1 MKGASMEEIKIEK
14 VMNKYEKVI
23 VTSIRARQLAE
34 GINVT
39 PEMEGRKITAIAMD
53 ELADGSLSI
62 DDEDDDDDDDG
73 K

>member
-1 MKGASMEEIKIEK
+1 MEKIKIEK

-23 VTSIRARQLAE
+23 LTSMRARELAE

-39 PEMEGRKITAIAMD
+39 PEMEGKKITAIAMG
-53 ELADGSLSI
+53 ELEDGSLAFE
-62 DDEDDDDDDDG
+62 DEEDEDDD

>member
-1 MKGASMEEIKIEK
+1 VEKIKIEK

-23 VTSIRARQLAE
+23 LTSMRARELAE

-53 ELADGSLSI
+53 ELADGSLSFEEE
-62 DDEDDDDDDDG
+62 DEDEDDA

>member
-1 MKGASMEEIKIEK
+1 MEKMKIEK

-23 VTSIRARQLAE
+23 LTSMRARELAE
-34 GINVT
+34 GINMT

-53 ELADGSLSI
+53 ELADGSLAF
-62 DDEDDDDDDDG
+62 DEEDDDDDDA